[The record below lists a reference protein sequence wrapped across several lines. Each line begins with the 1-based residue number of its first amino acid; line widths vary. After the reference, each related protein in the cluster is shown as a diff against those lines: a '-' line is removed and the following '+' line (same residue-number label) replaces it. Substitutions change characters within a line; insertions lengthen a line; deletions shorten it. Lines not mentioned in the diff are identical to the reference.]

1 MSAVPLYDATIVVA
15 KQALE
20 TLRDLLV
27 KAQAHPEA
35 ATLPQARLIDD
46 MLPFT
51 FQVQT
56 VSNFAKK
63 TVERLTGRD
72 LDVWEDNETT
82 LEQLAARVQKTL
94 DLLDTVKPEDLVKG
108 GAEETH
114 ELKFGPNLTSP
125 ATTHQYVLGYYIPNL
140 FFHLSTAYGLL
151 RSKGLDIG
159 KKDYIK
165 HFVSP
170 FFPPRNPEQQ

>member
-1 MSAVPLYDATIVVA
+1 MAAIPLYDATIGLA
-15 KQALE
+15 KQSLE

-35 ATLPQARLIDD
+35 ASLAQARLIDD
-46 MLPFT
+46 MLPFS

-72 LDVWEDNETT
+72 LGVWEDNETT

-108 GAEETH
+108 GADTMH
-114 ELKFGPNLTSP
+114 ELKFGPNFTLP
-125 ATTHQYVLGYYIPNL
+125 ATTHQYVLGYYLPNL
-140 FFHLSTAYGLL
+140 LFHLSTAYALL

-159 KKDYIK
+159 KRDYLK
-165 HFVSP
+165 NFVSP
-170 FFPPRNPEQQ
+170 FFPAQEPAKQ